1 MKTII
6 TSSKPARA
14 HDDTTTSRGAAGQR
28 ALPEI
33 SYTMFRC
40 QQVFWHWFFHAA
52 IQRAVQLASRC
63 WASIKSP
70 SQDGGN
76 ARRISSICAS
86 SPGLDVHST
95 NIPGNTSNHM
105 HNDTNKSAP
114 SAPAPFI
121 VMNVTTTPA
130 SILDNLIYRF
140 MVSGTNRHLRIA
152 AIDLNLAF
160 TFDETAEGELL
171 QALGC
176 SDLNVTTAAG
186 LDCMLEILKRA
197 GAINPDFDPAQP
209 DLIRLKFNAAPLLD
223 LLKAMPHRIGGLA
236 LSREAYEDM
245 YGHSN

>member
-1 MKTII
+1 MNRSTENKSAPVPADDRT
-6 TSSKPARA
+6 TSSQTLLDSLTIATYRLQV
-14 HDDTTTSRGAAGQR
+14 AASHVLFHSTPKR
-28 ALPEI
+28 ALE
-33 SYTMFRC
+33 
-40 QQVFWHWFFHAA
+40 
-52 IQRAVQLASRC
+52 LANRC
-63 WASIKSP
+63 WAWLQCLF
-70 SQDGGN
+70 QDGGEP
-76 ARRISSICAS
+76 RRILSICTS
-86 SPGLDVHST
+86 GSGIDVQPT
-95 NIPGNTSNHM
+95 NIPGNTSHHM
-105 HNDTNKSAP
+105 QSKTKNIAP